1 VILID
6 TNILI
11 EAGLLR
17 AKSHVQ
23 ARTWLDEQFS
33 NGVRVGLP
41 WHSILGFVRLATNR
55 NAFHTGLSI
64 SDAWQIARD
73 WLNAPTAWIPQ
84 PSARHADVIDDL
96 IASANVG
103 TKDVMD
109 LHLAALAIEH
119 GLTLCSADTGFV
131 RFKKLR
137 WMNPL
142 AP

>member
-6 TNILI
+6 TN
-11 EAGLLR
+11 LLVY
-17 AKSHVQ
+17 AVAQDVDYH
-23 ARTWLDEQFS
+23 ARSNAWLKQQLNDEP
-33 NGVRVGLP
+33 RVGLP
-41 WHSILGFVRLATNR
+41 WHSLFGFVRVTTNR
-55 NAFHTGLSI
+55 TAYPRGLSVGQ
-64 SDAWQIARD
+64 AWQVVRG
-73 WLNAPTAWIPQ
+73 WLALDNVWIPE
-84 PSARHADVIDDL
+84 ATERHADVIGEL
-96 IASANVG
+96 IASTAVG

-142 AP
+142 D

>member
-1 VILID
+1 MILID
-6 TNILI
+6 TNVLV

-17 AKSHVQ
+17 AKQHQ
-23 ARTWLDEQFS
+23 RARDWLDEQFS
-33 NGVRVGLP
+33 SGVRVGLP
-41 WHSILGFVRLATNR
+41 WHSVLGYVRLATNR
-55 NAFHTGLSI
+55 SAFHTGLSVQ
-64 SDAWQIARD
+64 DAWQTAHG

-84 PSARHADVIDDL
+84 PTERHADVIEDL
-96 IASANVG
+96 ISSVNVG

-137 WMNPL
+137 WVNPL
-142 AP
+142 D